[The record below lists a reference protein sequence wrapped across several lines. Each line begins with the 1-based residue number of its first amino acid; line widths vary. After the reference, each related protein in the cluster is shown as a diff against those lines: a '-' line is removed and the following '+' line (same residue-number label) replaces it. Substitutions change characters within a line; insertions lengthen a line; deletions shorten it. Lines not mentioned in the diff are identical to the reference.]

1 MVGKRVKVLRK
12 RRLYSCLIRC
22 LAAYIIVALTGFSQ
36 VGAAPAGVTSP
47 VADTIRIGGNFD
59 LSGRYAYFG
68 EMAVLG
74 AKLAFKEAND
84 AGGVLGRKIEFV
96 PLDNASDK
104 AKAAVVMKNLVARG
118 NVSAVLG
125 CLSVANTSAAY
136 VIAEQ
141 NRIPLVSPTAG
152 GFILTGSDGKVKPY
166 AFLTCFSAHSQ
177 AGYLARFAFE
187 ELGAKKAAIVYDDKA
202 DFSRMM
208 VTVFE
213 QVFAASGGKIVAKV
227 QIGSGGEASQEYVAQ
242 IRQAEPEVVF
252 IPLIY
257 REAGQTIRGLR
268 ESGIGAPLLGPDM
281 WDSPRIVAYAGEEA
295 LNDIYYFYQYAASK
309 ILPKVDKFFEAF
321 EKEYRRPPGSEAAMG
336 YEAAVV
342 LVEAIRKAG
351 SADPESVRAALEG
364 IEAEGLLGKIRID
377 AADHNVV
384 KSVTVHRM
392 IEGQSFPYRMLKP

>member
-1 MVGKRVKVLRK
+1 MRK
-12 RRLYSCLIRC
+12 SRLYSCFFSLLTAVIF
-22 LAAYIIVALTGFSQ
+22 VALSGLSP
-36 VGAAPAGVTSP
+36 VGAAPAAPTSP
-47 VADTIRIGGNFD
+47 AADPIRIGGNFD

-68 EMAVLG
+68 EMVVMG
-74 AKLAFKEAND
+74 AKLAFKEVND

-104 AKAAVVMKNLVARG
+104 AKAAVVMKSLAARG

-125 CLSVANTSAAY
+125 CLTIANTSSAY

-152 GFILTGSDGKVKPY
+152 GFMLTGSDGKVKPY
-166 AFLTCFSAHSQ
+166 AFLTCFSDNKQ
-177 AGYLARFAFE
+177 AGYMARFAFE
-187 ELGAKKAAIVYDDKA
+187 ELGAKKAAIVYNDKA

-208 VTVFE
+208 ATAFE
-213 QVFAASGGKIVAKV
+213 QVFAAFGGKIVAKE
-227 QIGSGGEASQEYVAQ
+227 QIGSGEEASQEYVAQ

-252 IPLIY
+252 IPLNY

-268 ESGIGAPLLGPDM
+268 ESGIGASLLGPDM
-281 WDSPRIVAYAGEEA
+281 WDSPRIAAYAGEEA
-295 LNDIYYFYQYAASK
+295 LNDIYFFYQYAASK
-309 ILPKVDKFFEAF
+309 VLPKVDKFFEAF
-321 EKEYRRPPGSEAAMG
+321 EKEYKRPPGSEAAMG

-351 SADPESVRAALEG
+351 NADPESVRAALEG
-364 IEAEGLLGKIRID
+364 IEAEGLLGTIRID

-384 KSVTVHRM
+384 KSVTVYRM